1 MRQVETAEALE
12 MLKRAIEAGYGNVDW
27 ATRDP
32 DSACLHGDPEFLN
45 CSRGPDTRGRRP
57 GTRPA

>member
-1 MRQVETAEALE
+1 VRQVETAEALE

-32 DSACLHGDPEFLN
+32 DFACLHGDPEFLKLFA
-45 CSRGPDTRGRRP
+45 RP
-57 GTRPA
+57 

>member
-1 MRQVETAEALE
+1 
-12 MLKRAIEAGYGNVDW
+12 MLKRAIEAGYSNVDW

-32 DSACLHGDPEFLN
+32 DFACLHGDPEFLN